1 MLVKTPAY
9 SNSKKIKK
17 SENMKRESWIFY
29 TIFMIFTFC
38 FAAGVHHKVE
48 IPAHIRTVE
57 KKKVALTFDD
67 GPNNIYTP
75 KLLDGLK
82 QRGVKAAFFL
92 MGKRLEGNEELV
104 RRMYEE
110 GHLIGNHT
118 YNHVQLSQLSKS
130 QAKEEIERTS
140 NEIYRITGEYPVYV
154 RPPFGEWREDIEYAV
169 EMLPVFWSID
179 PLDWKRTDTAQI
191 AADIEKEIED
201 GSIILMHDS
210 SKSSVEAAFMVID
223 DLCARG
229 YEFVTV
235 DRLIMK

>member
-1 MLVKTPAY
+1 MRR
-9 SNSKKIKK
+9 
-17 SENMKRESWIFY
+17 ENWLCY
-29 TIFMIFTFC
+29 GIFMIFTFC
-38 FAAGVHHKVE
+38 FAAGVYHKVE
-48 IPAHIRTVE
+48 IPVHIRTAE

-67 GPNNIYTP
+67 GPDEIYTP

-92 MGKRLEGNEELV
+92 IGKRLEGNEELV
-104 RRMYEE
+104 KRMHEE

-118 YNHVQLSQLSKS
+118 YDHVQLSRLSEN
-130 QAKEEIERTS
+130 QAKEEIEKTS

-154 RPPFGEWREDIEYAV
+154 RPPFGEWRKDIEYAV

-179 PLDWKRTDTAQI
+179 PLDWRRTDTEQI
-191 AADIEKEIED
+191 AADIEKETED

-210 SKSSVEAAFMVID
+210 SESSVEAALMVID

-235 DRLIMK
+235 DRFITK